1 MLKRIGE
8 NLHLAVTILLA
19 LGLAPALLAAKLPLR
34 FDWPHFLQ
42 TFWLGLTIQSA
53 VFASLLYVIGF
64 PLRETIQPLWQRY
77 WNQKPRFLIL
87 FLLFVQFYWLFG
99 LKAFLFLSVVA
110 VAILELAERTRNQPE
125 GFRRAL
131 LSFLVPATYWFIGL
145 FLVFILN
152 QAVIAVR
159 PYRSN
164 DAALNRLD
172 SWILFGA
179 TVSELAHKA
188 FMVLPL
194 ALFRFLDL
202 LYFAMFAQAGAA
214 LIILGIRVGRDR
226 ALQFVATGLTAGYI
240 SLGIYFL
247 WPSLSPFYTCPLHF
261 EVLPKTLL
269 SYSVQQQL
277 LAYVTLLR
285 QGGTLAEIGTGYF
298 IAFPC
303 MHIATP
309 VIALW
314 FLRRW
319 RRVAT
324 TLLGLNI
331 LLCAA
336 IVLLEYHYVVDLI
349 GGVAVAALAIVMVDR
364 RE

>member
-1 MLKRIGE
+1 
-8 NLHLAVTILLA
+8 
-19 LGLAPALLAAKLPLR
+19 
-34 FDWPHFLQ
+34 
-42 TFWLGLTIQSA
+42 
-53 VFASLLYVIGF
+53 
-64 PLRETIQPLWQRY
+64 
-77 WNQKPRFLIL
+77 
-87 FLLFVQFYWLFG
+87 
-99 LKAFLFLSVVA
+99 
-110 VAILELAERTRNQPE
+110 
-125 GFRRAL
+125 
-131 LSFLVPATYWFIGL
+131 
-145 FLVFILN
+145 
-152 QAVIAVR
+152 
-159 PYRSN
+159 
-164 DAALNRLD
+164 
-172 SWILFGA
+172 
-179 TVSELAHKA
+179 
-188 FMVLPL
+188 
-194 ALFRFLDL
+194 
-202 LYFAMFAQAGAA
+202 
-214 LIILGIRVGRDR
+214 
-226 ALQFVATGLTAGYI
+226 
-240 SLGIYFL
+240 
-247 WPSLSPFYTCPLHF
+247 LHF